1 MLPSPATIEEV
12 EIPAREVVLGLVGLY
27 NRAYWPAAAFGAV
40 AAFAALALVLIRPGT
55 FSDMVAKVL
64 LDLLWL
70 WTGIIFFL
78 GRLAPEF
85 HVAYLFAAAFA
96 LQGTYFFVDVFFGN
110 LEFRPYKN
118 GSTLVAALI
127 LLFAAA
133 VVHPILASAL
143 GRGWPKLTLV
153 GTGPG
158 PTAAATLA
166 LLMFTLH
173 KPKPSF
179 FLIPA
184 AWALGAGIG
193 VAQGWHFYEELVP
206 AGVALAVLLWLA
218 AAARRPKGP
227 PKVKPAEGAP
237 L

>member
-1 MLPSPATIEEV
+1 MLPSAVALEEV

-40 AAFAALALVLIRPGT
+40 AVGAALAFVLVKPGIL
-55 FSDMVAKVL
+55 SDLVAKIV

-70 WTGIIFFL
+70 WMGIIFFL

-85 HVAYLFAAAFA
+85 HVAYLFAAAFT
-96 LQGTYFFVDVFFGN
+96 LQGTYFFVDIFFGN
-110 LEFRPYKN
+110 LEFRPYKRA
-118 GSTLVAALI
+118 GTLVAALI
-127 LLFAAA
+127 LLVAAA
-133 VVHPILASAL
+133 VVHPVVASAL

-166 LLMFTLH
+166 LLMLTLH

-184 AWALGAGIG
+184 AWALLAGLG
-193 VAQGWHFYEELVP
+193 VAGGWHFYEELIP
-206 AGVALAVLLWLA
+206 AGVALVVLVWLA
-218 AAARRPKGP
+218 AAWRPKGP
-227 PKVKPAEGAP
+227 AKAEPSEGAP
-237 L
+237 S

>member
-1 MLPSPATIEEV
+1 MLPSPAAIEEV
-12 EIPAREVVLGLVGLY
+12 EIPTRELVLGLVGLY
-27 NRAYWPAAAFGAV
+27 NRASWPAPAFGAL
-40 AAFAALALVLIRPGT
+40 AAFAALAFVLIKPGI
-55 FSDMVAKVL
+55 FSDMIAKVV

-70 WTGIIFFL
+70 WTGIIFFIW
-78 GRLAPEF
+78 RLAPEF

-96 LQGTYFFVDVFFGN
+96 LQGTYFFVDTLFGG
-110 LEFRPYKN
+110 LEFRPYKKR
-118 GSTLVAALI
+118 STFVAALI
-127 LLFAAA
+127 LLVAAA
-133 VVHPILASAL
+133 VVHPVLASAL

-193 VAQGWHFYEELVP
+193 VALGWHFYEELVP
-206 AGVALAVLLWLA
+206 AGVALVVLLWLA
-218 AAARRPKGP
+218 GAAWRPKGP
-227 PKVKPAEGAP
+227 AKAEAVEGAT